1 MADFFIANIKFFH
14 MADETL
20 SLLNYEMTE
29 EDKEMFEKTWE
40 TVNTIPIR
48 LTESQ
53 KPLVKRML
61 QIAYFTG
68 ILVGLKKNEES

>member
-1 MADFFIANIKFFH
+1 

-20 SLLNYEMTE
+20 NLLNYEMTE
-29 EDKEMFEKTWE
+29 EEKEVFEKTWE
-40 TVNTIPIR
+40 TINTIPIG

-53 KPLVKRML
+53 EPLVKRML

-68 ILVGLKKNEES
+68 ILVG

>member
-1 MADFFIANIKFFH
+1 

-20 SLLNYEMTE
+20 NLLNYEMTE
-29 EDKEMFEKTWE
+29 EDKEVFEKTWE

-53 KPLVKRML
+53 EPLVKRML

-68 ILVGLKKNEES
+68 ILVGLKKNEKC